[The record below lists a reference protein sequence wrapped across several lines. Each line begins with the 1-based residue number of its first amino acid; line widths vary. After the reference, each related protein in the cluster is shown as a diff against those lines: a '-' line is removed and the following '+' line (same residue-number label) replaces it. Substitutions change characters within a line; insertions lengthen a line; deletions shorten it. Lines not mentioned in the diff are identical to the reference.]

1 VACGSGSGSNQ
12 RLWEHVNANFRILM
26 GCNIF
31 LMVCNIYGSTAKLNL
46 VIKSSLTKHML
57 AKLNELDSQA
67 GMNLNV
73 KMTVK

>member
-1 VACGSGSGSNQ
+1 MVACGSGSNQ
-12 RLWEHVNANFRILM
+12 QLWEHVNANFRILM

-57 AKLNELDSQA
+57 AKLN
-67 GMNLNV
+67 V
-73 KMTVK
+73 